1 MKGRLMRQ
9 YGLPS
14 VLALTL
20 LAMFFTSIL
29 FTAMSPSVQA
39 ITLDHVVINE
49 YEQNP
54 PGGNANKQWV
64 EIYNPTATAV
74 NISLWQIKT
83 KVYGKKFTFPM
94 GTILKPNSYLV
105 VDFPG
110 IYLSERNEQLTLLD
124 SRKIEV
130 DKTPKSD
137 DRGNDDRTWQRHPN
151 GVDTGSDGDWKFRPS
166 TKWFTNGGETLT
178 CNVSPNSIQLGTQVT
193 VSGLIEPKFQTFIKV
208 QYREAGGSWND
219 LAIAQSTTNGEYAV
233 TYTPTAITTYEFRA
247 LTPWESGAVS
257 NTATLTVNK
266 FPSNIYILAL
276 RDVVVGDNVSIIGFI
291 SPLKSGETVQLRI
304 GLPNGTEWVRSITTR
319 PEGYFNHT
327 FQADL
332 EGTWNFTASWN
343 GDGTH
348 LGATS
353 TVQYLTVKEKF
364 KKVDY
369 SPMVALAAA
378 AVAAGLA
385 LVLGVGLR
393 RRAGYRPPP
402 TPPPSLVVRRAPKPA
417 PIVKVTPPKC
427 LFCKSPTIYVPER
440 KKYYC
445 RRCKMYL

>member
-1 MKGRLMRQ
+1 MNGRHMRRC
-9 YGLPS
+9 GLLGI
-14 VLALTL
+14 LALTL
-20 LAMFFTSIL
+20 CTMFYASIL
-29 FTAMSPSVQA
+29 FTAMPPGVQA
-39 ITLDHVVINE
+39 LTLDHVVINE

-54 PGGNANKQWV
+54 PGGNTNKQWV
-64 EIYNPTATAV
+64 EIYNPTTTVV

-94 GTILKPNSYLV
+94 GTFLKPNSYLV

-110 IYLSERNEQLTLLD
+110 VYLSERNEQLTLLD

-130 DKTPKSD
+130 DKTPIST
-137 DRGNDDRTWQRHPN
+137 DRENDERTWQRHPN
-151 GVDTGSDGDWKFRPS
+151 GVDTGSDSDWKLRSS
-166 TKWFTNGGETLT
+166 TKWLTNGGETLT
-178 CNVSPNSIQLGTQVT
+178 CNVSPSSIQLGAQVT
-193 VSGLIEPKFQTFIKV
+193 VAGSIEPRFQTFVKV
-208 QYREAGGSWND
+208 QYREAGGGWND
-219 LAIAQSTTNGEYAV
+219 LAIAQSNVNGEYTV

-266 FPSNIYILAL
+266 LPSHIYILSL
-276 RDVVVGDNVSIIGFI
+276 REVIIGDNVSIIGFI

-304 GLPNGTEWVRSITTR
+304 GLPNGTEWTKPTTTR

-327 FQADL
+327 FQANL
-332 EGTWNFTASWN
+332 EGIWNFTASWS
-343 GDGTH
+343 GDETY

-353 TVQYLTVKEKF
+353 AVQYLTVKEKF
-364 KKVDY
+364 RKVDY
-369 SPMVALAAA
+369 SPMVALSAAS
-378 AVAAGLA
+378 VAAGLA
-385 LVLGVGLR
+385 LALGVGLK
-393 RRAGYRPPP
+393 RRAGYRLRP
-402 TPPPSLVVRRAPKPA
+402 TPPPTFIVRRAPKPA

-427 LFCKSPTIYVPER
+427 PFCKSPTIYVPER